1 MRVLPLRCARTL
13 GSGGILLTCISAL
26 SLLSGMP
33 DGGCIYAESALVPYL
48 YTFNF
53 LLTTNYGPIWTVP
66 YLSVASIYEI
76 LPVHR

>member
-13 GSGGILLTCISAL
+13 GSGGILLTCISA
-26 SLLSGMP
+26 SWMP

-66 YLSVASIYEI
+66 YLSVASIHEI